1 MDGHEPQGARCTDQM
16 EENVVLLRKS
26 LSFPLSSWLVS
37 LPLKLEAVGGEGRGN
52 LSTLN

>member
-26 LSFPLSSWLVS
+26 LGTATELVS
-37 LPLKLEAVGGEGRGN
+37 LPLKLEAVGGERRGN